1 MHLMKG
7 NDFTPKKEE
16 ITFSKSRKSKV
27 INKKLFPSKSVSF
40 FVSLLKRWKVS
51 VLVEFYNTAVSV
63 FRKLLEY
70 WQGNDC
76 DGYHL

>member
-1 MHLMKG
+1 MKG
-7 NDFTPKKEE
+7 NDFTPEKEE
-16 ITFSKSRKSKV
+16 ITFSKLRKSKV

-40 FVSLLKRWKVS
+40 FVSLLKRWELS